1 MPGSSAIGKETGH
14 ERIAGRSAAHRPAG
28 GARRG
33 RGDVADARGADVA
46 HPRLRGAA
54 LRRARERHGE
64 GLCAR
69 SRRDPIPRR
78 SSHAVRAGVW
88 SRGIRTGLQGGLL
101 RRAEAWPVRVSDA
114 KAVADRL
121 VKAKRLNALLTP
133 PKDLRKSLNT
143 QIAAARPTGVLY
155 GMPVAVKDNIC
166 TLEFTTSCGS
176 KILEGYRSPYEATA
190 VAKLR
195 AAGAL
200 IAGKTNCDE
209 FGMGSSTEHSAYGRS
224 LHPFDKTRV
233 PGGSSGG
240 SAVLVAAGA
249 VPAALGSETGGSVRQ
264 PASLCGVVG
273 IKPTY
278 GRVSRYGLVA
288 FGSSLDQIGVLGR
301 SVHDAALV
309 LSVISGRDPKD
320 ATCEDRDSLRLPN
333 VPESLQGFVI
343 GVPKEYFPQD
353 LDAAVRRACDRAIRL
368 LRELGAAVRE
378 VSLPHTAYAV
388 ATYYIIAPA
397 EASSNLA
404 RYDGARYG
412 PRFNGSEDVRA
423 LYRTTR
429 GEGFGPEVRRRVLVG
444 TYVLSSGYHDAYYRK
459 AQQMRA
465 LIAQDFRN
473 VFDRGVDLVFTPTT
487 PTPAF
492 KAGEKIDDP
501 VAMYLSDIFTV
512 TANLAGLPAMSLPIG
527 RIKGLPIGGQLI
539 GQAFLEDE
547 MIEAAYAIE
556 RVVPATDEA

>member
-1 MPGSSAIGKETGH
+1 M
-14 ERIAGRSAAHRPAG
+14 
-28 GARRG
+28 
-33 RGDVADARGADVA
+33 
-46 HPRLRGAA
+46 
-54 LRRARERHGE
+54 
-64 GLCAR
+64 
-69 SRRDPIPRR
+69 
-78 SSHAVRAGVW
+78 
-88 SRGIRTGLQGGLL
+88 
-101 RRAEAWPVRVSDA
+101 SDA

-133 PKDLRKSLNT
+133 PKELRKSLNT

-166 TLEFTTSCGS
+166 TLEFTTTCGS
-176 KILEGYRSPYEATA
+176 RILEGYRSPYEATA
-190 VAKLR
+190 VAKLK

-209 FGMGSSTEHSAYGRS
+209 FAMGSSTEHSAYGRV
-224 LHPFDKTRV
+224 LHPLDKTRV

-240 SAVLVAAGA
+240 SAALVGAGA

-264 PASLCGVVG
+264 PAAFCGIVG

-288 FGSSLDQIGVLGR
+288 FGSSLDQIGVFGR
-301 SVHDAALV
+301 SVHDAARV
-309 LSVISGRDPKD
+309 LSVISGRDPRD
-320 ATCEDRDSLRLPN
+320 STCEDRDPLRLPT
-333 VPESLQGFVI
+333 VPESMQGFVV
-343 GVPKEYFPQD
+343 GLPKEYFPPE
-353 LDAAVRRACDRAIRL
+353 LDPAVRRACERAIRMMK
-368 LRELGAAVRE
+368 ELGAAVRD
-378 VSLPHTAYAV
+378 VSLPHTPYAV
-388 ATYYIIAPA
+388 PTYYVIAPA

-404 RYDGARYG
+404 RYDGVRYG
-412 PRFNGSEDVRA
+412 PRFNGAADLRS
-423 LYRTTR
+423 LYRSTR
-429 GEGFGPEVRRRVLVG
+429 GQGFGPEVRRRILVG
-444 TYVLSSGYHDAYYRK
+444 TYVLSSGYYDAYYRR

-473 VFDRGVDLVFTPTT
+473 VFDRGVDLLFTPTV

-492 KAGEKIDDP
+492 KAGEKLADP
-501 VAMYLSDIFTV
+501 IAMYMSDIFTV

-527 RIKGLPIGGQLI
+527 RVKGLPIGGQLI

-547 MIEAAYAIE
+547 MIEAAYALE